1 MMKTCIII
9 PCYNEEKRLPTKT
22 FLKFIQNKDIHFCFV
37 NDGSSDNTIDVLNS
51 IKIKEPDKVLVINNN
66 KNVGKAEAIR
76 EAVLELYNLKLY
88 DYIGFFDADLAT
100 PLFEIENLRN
110 YFIINDSLILVM
122 GSRIKRMGA
131 NVNRKFHRFL
141 FGRIFA
147 TIISANVLKLPVY
160 DTQCGAKLFS
170 TKIPVA
176 VFNDKFITKWLF
188 DVELIIRIKK
198 LFGNDII
205 EKIVEYPLLEWV
217 EKGES
222 KVKFT
227 DFLNTPKEILKI
239 KRKYK

>member
-1 MMKTCIII
+1 MKTCIII

>member
-1 MMKTCIII
+1 MKTCIII

-51 IKIKEPDKVLVINNN
+51 IKIQEPDKVLVINNN

-110 YFIINDSLILVM
+110 YFIKNDSLILVM

-176 VFNDKFITKWLF
+176 VFEDKFITKWLF